1 MDILLTGGSGSA
13 GDVIIRRLVA
23 DGHTVHALARSA
35 LAAQKVTAA
44 GATPVRGDLAE
55 LTGPTPPAWS
65 DVLDKM
71 EAVVHAAAY
80 MEFWGPDD
88 LFVQRN
94 LLPTL
99 ALYQAAVTAGVRRF
113 VLLSAASVST
123 GANHAATVDETTE
136 TGRPNIAYSRVKL
149 RTEQELLALPH
160 GDTTLVILRP
170 PFLWGKREAGNL
182 QGFVEAVEAGRF
194 SWIDGGRHLIDFCHF
209 DNLAHAISLAT
220 TRGEHGLTCYIT
232 DGDPLP
238 ARDFFTPLLAT
249 RGLDV
254 SKAASVPRP
263 IASTL
268 ATLMETAAKA
278 WRSTTPPPL
287 TKWIVAFMGRDRTYD
302 ITRART
308 RLGYSPV
315 TTVDD
320 GLRQMSPS
328 GKTHR

>member
-1 MDILLTGGSGSA
+1 MDIFLTGGSGSA
-13 GDVIIRRLVA
+13 GDAIIRKLVA
-23 DGHTVHALARSA
+23 GGHTVHALARSDS
-35 LAAQKVTAA
+35 AAQTVTAA

-55 LTGPTPPAWS
+55 LTGAAAPAWF
-65 DVLDKM
+65 DILDKM
-71 EAVVHAAAY
+71 DVVVHAAAY

-88 LFVQRN
+88 LFVERN
-94 LLPTL
+94 LVPTR
-99 ALYQAAVTAGVRRF
+99 ALYQAAVTARVRRF

-123 GANHAATVDETTE
+123 GTSRASTIDETSE

-160 GDTTLVILRP
+160 GDTALVILRP
-170 PFLWGKREAGNL
+170 PFLWGKRGANNL
-182 QGFVEAVEAGRF
+182 QGFVESVEAGRF
-194 SWIDGGRHLIDFCHF
+194 SWIDGGRHLVDFCHF

-232 DGDPLP
+232 DGRPMP
-238 ARDFFTPLLAT
+238 ARDFFTSLLAT

-254 SKAASVPRP
+254 SKAGSVPRL

-278 WRSTTPPPL
+278 RRSTTPPPL
-287 TKWIVAFMGRDRTYD
+287 TNWIITFMGRDRTYD

-308 RLGYSPV
+308 HLGYAPV
-315 TTVDD
+315 TTVDE
-320 GLRQMSPS
+320 GLRQMSLS
-328 GKTHR
+328 GKAHR